1 MTKKNAL
8 AGSAKTA
15 ARIKEKQQR
24 HATPEAPSQQPSLQA
39 MVWYKEEHYQALLAI
54 FDDSH
59 LLPPS
64 YREWLVRAEEKKAEV
79 EARGD
84 QVIKVFIDPET
95 FPEWCEK
102 KDLAKDANARA
113 ELALE
118 VAQARSFSL

>member
-24 HATPEAPSQQPSLQA
+24 PAAPAGPTHQPSLQA
-39 MVWYKEEHYQALLAI
+39 MVWYKEEHYPALLAI
-54 FDDSH
+54 FEDRH

-64 YREWLVRAEEKKAEV
+64 FSDWLARAEEKKAEV
-79 EARGD
+79 EASGD

-102 KDLAKDANARA
+102 KNLAKDANARA